1 MKKSSICHRCSLLS
15 ALRTN
20 EVKVYTGELIV
31 WVPETGKS
39 TFYDI
44 THINFSRKVR
54 DTTNVA
60 DSTGPRFENEETPHQ
75 LPAADNNIPQ
85 NPENASDTD
94 NDLRFSVEDVRT
106 GSAADYGTGEGAQV
120 YGRGLCGSSSRG
132 VAEWYAN
139 NDAHEKNKEQ
149 ILLDGKPF
157 NYAASGGGFENLVA
171 FDVLLDVRRHAASSC
186 IYGKNVLYYMLQ

>member
-1 MKKSSICHRCSLLS
+1 MIFKFCLIHLKKSSICHRCSLLS

-75 LPAADNNIPQ
+75 LPATDNNIPQ

-106 GSAADYGTGEGAQV
+106 GSAAD
-120 YGRGLCGSSSRG
+120 
-132 VAEWYAN
+132 
-139 NDAHEKNKEQ
+139 
-149 ILLDGKPF
+149 
-157 NYAASGGGFENLVA
+157 
-171 FDVLLDVRRHAASSC
+171 
-186 IYGKNVLYYMLQ
+186 

>member
-1 MKKSSICHRCSLLS
+1 M
-15 ALRTN
+15 
-20 EVKVYTGELIV
+20 IV
-31 WVPETGKS
+31 WVPETGNS

-54 DTTNVA
+54 DIANTTGT
-60 DSTGPRFENEETPHQ
+60 TGPRFENGETPHQ

-85 NPENASDTD
+85 LSENACDTD

-106 GSAADYGTGEGAQV
+106 GSAADYGTGKGAQV
-120 YGRGLCGSSSRG
+120 YGWGLYGSSSRG

-171 FDVLLDVRRHAASSC
+171 YDVLLDVRRHAASSC